1 MELRWKSYALLT
13 KKELYA
19 IMHLRQQVFVLE
31 QNCPFIDADLNDEI
45 SDHLLG
51 YQDDVLIA
59 YARLVQPDSLYP
71 GPSIGRIVTA
81 EKVRGMGFGKIIT
94 QAAIDFSSKKYPN
107 QDITISAQHR
117 LLNFYQDL
125 NFKAEG
131 EVYLED
137 DIDHIKMIINP
148 IKQSSFFSFIPSL
161 APNLVLILGMMI
173 AVAVI
178 GSSFLKKIDLDQLNW
193 IAKIDDRAISKG
205 KYESY
210 LDSVAQSRKSGLIAS
225 DADNILERMI
235 DEELLIQRAVDL
247 GMLENDSELRSI
259 IIQKMISS
267 IIADTKNVRFSQE
280 DLQTFFLSNQ
290 DFFAPSPKLHLLKLS
305 FAESNLAQANEASE
319 MLLAGNLASAKQLAD
334 SDVIQLPNTL
344 LPSTK
349 IREYIG
355 PLLTQEALKLNDN
368 EVSQIIASE
377 NQLHLLVVIKKL
389 RESAGSFEEMYEE
402 IESEYIRQQGEQM
415 LDEYLMDLRNWYD
428 VVKANDL

>member
-51 YQDDVLIA
+51 YQDDELIA
-59 YARLVQPDSLYP
+59 YARLVQPDSLYL

-137 DIDHIKMIINP
+137 DIDHIKMTINP
-148 IKQSSFFSFIPSL
+148 IKQSSFFSFMPSL
-161 APNLVLILGMMI
+161 TPNLVLISGMMI

-225 DADNILERMI
+225 DAENILERMI

-305 FAESNLAQANEASE
+305 FAESNLAQANEARE

-355 PLLTQEALKLNDN
+355 PLLTQEALKLSDN

>member
-51 YQDDVLIA
+51 YQDDELIA

-71 GPSIGRIVTA
+71 GPSIGRILTA

-305 FAESNLAQANEASE
+305 FAELNSAQANEARE

-355 PLLTQEALKLNDN
+355 PLLTQEALKLSDN

>member
-51 YQDDVLIA
+51 YQDDELIA
-59 YARLVQPDSLYP
+59 YARLVQPDSLYL

-137 DIDHIKMIINP
+137 DIDHIKMTINP
-148 IKQSSFFSFIPSL
+148 IKQSSFFSFMPSL
-161 APNLVLILGMMI
+161 TPNLVLILGMMI

-225 DADNILERMI
+225 DAENILERMI

-305 FAESNLAQANEASE
+305 FAESNLAQANEARE

-355 PLLTQEALKLNDN
+355 PLLTQEALKLSDN

>member
-51 YQDDVLIA
+51 YQDDELIA

-137 DIDHIKMIINP
+137 DIDHIKMTINP

-225 DADNILERMI
+225 DAENILERMI

-305 FAESNLAQANEASE
+305 FAESNLAQANEARE

-355 PLLTQEALKLNDN
+355 PLLTQEALKLSDN

-415 LDEYLMDLRNWYD
+415 LDEYLRDLRNWYD

>member
-59 YARLVQPDSLYP
+59 YARLVQPDSLYL

-137 DIDHIKMIINP
+137 DIDHIKMTINP
-148 IKQSSFFSFIPSL
+148 IKQSSFFSFMPL
-161 APNLVLILGMMI
+161 LTPNLVLILGMMI
-173 AVAVI
+173 AIAVI

-225 DADNILERMI
+225 DAENILERMI

-247 GMLENDSELRSI
+247 GMLENDSELRGI

-305 FAESNLAQANEASE
+305 FAESNLAQANEARE

-355 PLLTQEALKLNDN
+355 PLLTQEALKLSDN

>member
-51 YQDDVLIA
+51 YQDDELIA

-137 DIDHIKMIINP
+137 DIDHIKMTINP
-148 IKQSSFFSFIPSL
+148 IKQSSFFPFMPSL
-161 APNLVLILGMMI
+161 TPNLVLILGMMI

-225 DADNILERMI
+225 DAENILERMI

-305 FAESNLAQANEASE
+305 FAESNLAQANEARE

-355 PLLTQEALKLNDN
+355 PLLTQEALKLSDN

>member
-13 KKELYA
+13 KQELYA
-19 IMHLRQQVFVLE
+19 VMHLRQQVFVLE
-31 QNCPFIDADLNDEI
+31 QNCPFIDADLNDEL

-51 YQDDVLIA
+51 YQGNELIA
-59 YARLVQPDSLYP
+59 YARLVEPGSLYP
-71 GPSIGRIVTA
+71 GPSIGRIVTS

-107 QDITISAQHR
+107 QDITISAQYR
-117 LLNFYQDL
+117 LINFYQDL
-125 NFKAEG
+125 KFKAEG
-131 EVYLED
+131 DVYLED
-137 DIDHIKMIINP
+137 DIEHIKMTIAPPKRMSI
-148 IKQSSFFSFIPSL
+148 FSFLPLSIT
-161 APNLVLILGMMI
+161 NTVLIIGILLAI
-173 AVAVI
+173 TII
-178 GSSFLKKIDLDQLNW
+178 GSSFIKKIDLDQLNW

-225 DADNILERMI
+225 DAENILERMI

-267 IIADTKNVRFSQE
+267 IIAETKNIRFSQQ
-280 DLQTFFLSNQ
+280 DLQTFFVENK

-305 FAESNLAQANEASE
+305 FPRVNAVQADKARQMILSGDL
-319 MLLAGNLASAKQLAD
+319 MSAKQLAET
-334 SDVIQLPNTL
+334 DVIQLPNTL
-344 LPSTK
+344 LPATK

-355 PLLTQEALKLNDN
+355 PLLTQEALKLNDG

-377 NQLHLLVVIKKL
+377 NQLHLLIVVKKL

-402 IESEYIRQQGEQM
+402 IESEFIRQKGEEM
-415 LDEYLMDLRNWYD
+415 LDEYLLDLRNWYD